1 MKDCSAEFDVF
12 AGLELPFPKPTPG
25 EVPPVPVN
33 DGALGRRNYSVSS
46 HKRKISKS
54 FPSAQVQDSF
64 VLGMPAYLSVFA
76 AVSARRQAAFACSQ
90 DAVFETRSAG

>member
-1 MKDCSAEFDVF
+1 MQDCSAEFDVF

-46 HKRKISKS
+46 HKR
-54 FPSAQVQDSF
+54 D
-64 VLGMPAYLSVFA
+64 
-76 AVSARRQAAFACSQ
+76 
-90 DAVFETRSAG
+90 